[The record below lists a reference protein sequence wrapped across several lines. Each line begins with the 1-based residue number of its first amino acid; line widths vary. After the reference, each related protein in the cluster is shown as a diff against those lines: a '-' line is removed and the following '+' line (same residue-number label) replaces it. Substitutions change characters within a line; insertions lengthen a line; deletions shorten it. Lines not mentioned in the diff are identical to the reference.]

1 MKSAASLLIY
11 LLLILLPCRSAMAQ
25 SYDICVY
32 GASSAGVIAAYAAA
46 KMNKSVVLIDPG
58 SRPGGL
64 TSGGLGYT
72 DIGNKF
78 AITGIARDFYR
89 RIGRHYGQ
97 FEQWIFEPHVAGEV
111 YKSYLNESHLKIL
124 YNHRIVSACK
134 KAGHIQN
141 IIVEES
147 KHPSGK
153 SNLTISAKV
162 FIDCSYEG
170 DLMAKADVSYTVGRE
185 GNNQYTETYNGV
197 QLRNKH
203 QFPDGISPYKIP
215 GKPESGL
222 IWGVSAQELLAT
234 GTGDKCVQAYNF
246 RICLTSDPSNQIPI
260 TKPDGYNATWYELMI
275 RLMQAQP
282 KKQRLQDYLKWDLM
296 PNHKTDIN
304 NQGGFSTDMIGM
316 NYNYPEGTY
325 DERKKIID
333 QHELYT
339 KGLLWFL
346 GHDNRVPA
354 TIRQEML
361 QWGYPK
367 DEYVENNHWTPQ
379 LYIRECR
386 RMLGEYVM
394 TQANCEGK
402 QVVKDG
408 IGLAAYT
415 MDSHNCQRLLVN
427 GMVKNEGDVQIGGF
441 GPYPIS
447 YRSLVPRQKECTNLI
462 VPVCLSASHIAYGSI
477 RMEPVFM
484 VLGQSSA
491 VAASMAIDSKSP
503 VQKINISQL
512 QEKLRQ
518 DPLLNG
524 SPAEILTDNDDSS
537 CTRINGNW
545 ERVTRGGYGYSWLK
559 AEAGAK
565 TKIQFTPLIQRSGKY
580 ALYSYIPMDKD
591 LAPHTVYVVND
602 GQKEEQVSVAAPAKV
617 AGQTAGEWV
626 LLGHYQLPA
635 GQKASVSIMAHGE
648 KGNHAADAILW
659 VPEN

>member
-1 MKSAASLLIY
+1 MKSAAAFLAFLLF
-11 LLLILLPCRSAMAQ
+11 LLLPGRSVQAQ

-97 FEQWIFEPHVAGEV
+97 FEQWIFEPHVAEQV
-111 YKSYLNESHLKIL
+111 FKDYLNEGHIKIL
-124 YNHRIVSACK
+124 YNHRLFGVRK
-134 KAGHIQN
+134 TAGKIMD
-141 IIVEES
+141 ITVEES
-147 KHPSGK
+147 KNPSVN
-153 SNLTISAKV
+153 SNVTISAKV

-170 DLMAKADVSYTVGRE
+170 DLMAKAGVSYTVGRE
-185 GNNQYTETYNGV
+185 ANNQYNETYNGV

-203 QFPDGISPYKIP
+203 QFPDGVSPYKIP

-222 IWGVSAQELLAT
+222 LWGISAHKLAAA
-234 GTGDKCVQAYNF
+234 GSGDKSVQAYNY
-246 RICLTSDPSNQIPI
+246 RICLTSDPSNLKPI
-260 TKPDGYNATWYELMI
+260 TKPAGYNSAWYELLI

-282 KKQRLQDYLKWDLM
+282 GKQSLKDYLKWDLM
-296 PNHKTDIN
+296 PNNKTDIN

-325 DERKKIID
+325 EERKKILE

-354 TIRQEML
+354 NIREEML

-379 LYIRECR
+379 LYVRECR
-386 RMLGEYVM
+386 RMLGEYIM
-394 TQANCEGK
+394 TQANCQGK
-402 QVVKDG
+402 EVVTDG

-415 MDSHNCQRLLVN
+415 MDSHNCQRLVVN

-447 YRSLVPRQKECTNLI
+447 YRSLVPRQNECTNLI

-491 VAASMAIDSKSP
+491 VAASMAIDAKLP

-512 QEKLRQ
+512 QAKLQQ

-524 SPAEILTDNDDSS
+524 SPAEILTDNDDST
-537 CTRINGNW
+537 CTQITGNW
-545 ERVTRGGYGYSWLK
+545 ERIIRGGYGNSWFL
-559 AEAGAK
+559 AASENA
-565 TKIQFTPLIQRSGKY
+565 KIQFIPHINRPGKY
-580 ALYSYIPMDKD
+580 ALYSYIPMNND
-591 LAPHTVYVVND
+591 LAANTIYIINNGH
-602 GQKEEQVSVAAPAKV
+602 KEEQISVAAPVKV
-617 AGQTAGEWV
+617 AGQTSGEWV

-635 GQKASVSIMAHGE
+635 GRKASVSILAKGE
-648 KGNHAADAILW
+648 NGSHAADAILW
-659 VPEN
+659 VPEE